1 MFFVGHLYP
10 WWQELQTQAQNF
22 KWESHRCIQLKFII
36 ISLTI
41 FWNYVTW
48 QLPSTV
54 SHLLLFF
61 NALTCFRYFSQFK
74 KWWSL
79 RSSRANWWKG
89 WQGLFEVF
97 NVRTLFVSAVNTP
110 KSVLNRT
117 CAKCGKNKE
126 VAQSCRRVCL
136 WCFYHILTSS
146 VIYYYYPRH
155 YLLPTAKWNLFV
167 LSEAYASGF
176 IQWSEKKKK
185 RLMHIRNLPSASYH
199 LTVQG
204 FVLV

>member
-1 MFFVGHLYP
+1 M
-10 WWQELQTQAQNF
+10 
-22 KWESHRCIQLKFII
+22 QLKFIF

-41 FWNYVTW
+41 FWNYVAW

-54 SHLLLFF
+54 SYLFLFF

-79 RSSRANWWKG
+79 RSSCADWWKG

-97 NVRTLFVSAVNTP
+97 NVRTHFVSAVHTP

-117 CAKCGKNKE
+117 CFKRGKKQRSGTE
-126 VAQSCRRVCL
+126 LQA
-136 WCFYHILTSS
+136 S
-146 VIYYYYPRH
+146 VSLMFLPH
-155 YLLPTAKWNLFV
+155 FDVLCDLLLHRPTTKWNLFV

-176 IQWSEKKKK
+176 MQRSEKKKNTYK
-185 RLMHIRNLPSASYH
+185 Y
-199 LTVQG
+199 T
-204 FVLV
+204 

>member
-22 KWESHRCIQLKFII
+22 QWESHRCIQLKFIF

-54 SHLLLFF
+54 SHLFLFF

-79 RSSRANWWKG
+79 RSSCANWWKG

-97 NVRTLFVSAVNTP
+97 NVRTHFLSAVHTP
-110 KSVLNRT
+110 KSRVLNRT
-117 CAKCGKNKE
+117 CSKRGKNKE

-136 WCFYHILTSS
+136 WCFYHILTSC
-146 VIYYYYPRH
+146 VIYYCTDSRQNGI
-155 YLLPTAKWNLFV
+155 YLFYQKHMLLV
-167 LSEAYASGF
+167 LYND
-176 IQWSEKKKK
+176 QKRKK
-185 RLMHIRNLPSASYH
+185 RQIHIRNLLPRTTWVFKD
-199 LTVQG
+199 LC
-204 FVLV
+204 